1 MMRHE
6 LKNDNKGFSLI
17 ELIVIIAIMVIM
29 AGMGSLAM
37 SLLTG
42 SDAKQAAEKIGAQLN
57 EAKTGSMTRFDEDL
71 NIVYVPNPDDYD
83 WADKEGY
90 YAIKQITTMGKSGA
104 EPIEV
109 PLGNEHRY
117 LCNSRVSMT
126 LNYEGGTYSLAAG
139 AADGLGF
146 AFNRADG
153 LYKGVKTG
161 CSITGSGKDA
171 AVSST
176 LVDKQ
181 PESLAI
187 TSGLRTY
194 TIRFHKDTG
203 KHTIEK

>member
-1 MMRHE
+1 MNGLRHM
-6 LKNDNKGFSLI
+6 KDNNGFSLI

-29 AGMGSLAM
+29 VGMGGLAM

-42 SDAKQAAEKIGAQLN
+42 SDAKQAAEKIGSQLD
-57 EAKTGSMTRFDEDL
+57 EAKTGAMSRYDEDL
-71 NIVYVPNPDDYD
+71 NIIYVDNPDDYD
-83 WADKEGY
+83 WADKQGF
-90 YAIKQITTMGKSGA
+90 YAVKQITTMGKSGA

-117 LCNSRVSMT
+117 LCNSRVSMQ
-126 LNYEGGTYSLAAG
+126 LNYEGGSYNLAAG
-139 AADGLGF
+139 TGGGFGF

-161 CSITGSGKDA
+161 CSISGSGQSA
-171 AVSST
+171 PVSST
-176 LVDKQ
+176 TVDAQ